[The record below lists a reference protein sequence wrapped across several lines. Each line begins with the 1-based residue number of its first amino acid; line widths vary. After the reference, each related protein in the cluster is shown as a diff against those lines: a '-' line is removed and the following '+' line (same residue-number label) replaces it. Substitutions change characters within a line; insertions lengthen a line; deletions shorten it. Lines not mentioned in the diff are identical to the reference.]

1 MGHRILVV
9 DDEAHILQVL
19 QLKLRNAGFDVLT
32 AIDGEEAMEVA
43 VSALPDLVITDFS
56 MPYRNGL
63 EFARMLHEHSATG
76 HIPIIML
83 TARGYAL
90 DDAEIARTN
99 IRQVM
104 SKPFGP
110 RDVLRQVTALL
121 NGEGGQ
127 VEAA

>member
-1 MGHRILVV
+1 MGSRILVV

-19 QLKLRNAGFDVLT
+19 QLKLRNAGYDVLT

-43 VSALPDLVITDFS
+43 VSSVPDLVITDFS

-63 EFARMLHEHSATG
+63 EFARLLHEHPDTG

-110 RDVLRQVTALL
+110 RDVLRQVTAILSDD
-121 NGEGGQ
+121 GDK